1 MAEAKTQVP
10 PLRYCSELL
19 EQIDRV
25 FNWLENAVSTVLPDA
40 SIEHIGSSA
49 VPGSLTK
56 GDVDIMVLVD
66 ETDFSAAKHALDEA
80 FGYNPEIPPEAD
92 FVSYS
97 GEYQGTDFGIQLVC
111 GNDDKFG
118 FIRWR
123 EALKADSELL
133 EQYNQA
139 KVSRAHCS
147 MDEYREAKSGL
158 ILRYLE
164 EH

>member
-19 EQIDRV
+19 EQIDCV

-66 ETDFSAAKHALDEA
+66 ETEIMNAVSLVKQHGMSIEGAAGVAVA
-80 FGYNPEIPPEAD
+80 A
-92 FVSYS
+92 
-97 GEYQGTDFGIQLVC
+97 YQQTRTRWTNSHVAIVIC
-111 GNDDKFG
+111 GGNTGD
-118 FIRWR
+118 
-123 EALKADSELL
+123 
-133 EQYNQA
+133 
-139 KVSRAHCS
+139 
-147 MDEYREAKSGL
+147 
-158 ILRYLE
+158 
-164 EH
+164 